1 MKRKL
6 LLTLAAIVATITAG
20 AQTVTQGS
28 LDFMADVHEM
38 FIECEFDQA
47 IVYDRG
53 NLPIA
58 QWGVERDDECDE
70 PTGTFMNNLADVE
83 VDIAH
88 EMVEIASDKFKD
100 IRFSS
105 QRQHDYKLTCHL
117 KEVNHKGQYAD
128 CDYIFTNTRTGQT
141 LAVVSIKCKGGK
153 FGTFVNLLGD
163 SCRDSFKKLLK
174 LLARK

>member
-83 VDIAH
+83 V
-88 EMVEIASDKFKD
+88 ASPT
-100 IRFSS
+100 RWSRSPATSS
-105 QRQHDYKLTCHL
+105 
-117 KEVNHKGQYAD
+117 
-128 CDYIFTNTRTGQT
+128 RTSASHRNAST
-141 LAVVSIKCKGGK
+141 TTSSPATS
-153 FGTFVNLLGD
+153 
-163 SCRDSFKKLLK
+163 
-174 LLARK
+174 RK